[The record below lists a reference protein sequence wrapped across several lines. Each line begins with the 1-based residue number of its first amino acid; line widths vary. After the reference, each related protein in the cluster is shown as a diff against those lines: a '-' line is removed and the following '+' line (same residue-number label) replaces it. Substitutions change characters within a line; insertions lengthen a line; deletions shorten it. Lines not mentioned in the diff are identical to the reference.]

1 MGAYYQTVEYYQGS
15 FDPDDI
21 MHKIIEMANDGYEI
35 TNMTSHNGI
44 LFVVYKKYHPE
55 EE

>member
-1 MGAYYQTVEYYQGS
+1 MSTYCQTVEYCQGS

-21 MHKIIEMANDGYEI
+21 MQNITEMAEKGYEI
-35 TNMTSHNGI
+35 TSMTSHNGI
-44 LFVVYKKYHPE
+44 LFVVYKKYYPE